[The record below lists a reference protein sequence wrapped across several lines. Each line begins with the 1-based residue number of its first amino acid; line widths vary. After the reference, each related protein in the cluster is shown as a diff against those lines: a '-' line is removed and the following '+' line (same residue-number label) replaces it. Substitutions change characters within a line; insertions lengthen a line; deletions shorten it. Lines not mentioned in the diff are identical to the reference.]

1 MAGVGREGQT
11 KKWRRGLS
19 WQAEGRLTDRWQV
32 WEARRYWQ
40 ADGWRWQYHVRLGL
54 GRSEL
59 PRKTFETV
67 EIEGRAGLL
76 IIFAERA
83 FSPAALTK
91 AAAEWI
97 R

>member
-1 MAGVGREGQT
+1 M
-11 KKWRRGLS
+11 
-19 WQAEGRLTDRWQV
+19 

-40 ADGWRWQYHVRLGL
+40 ADGWRWQYYVRLGL

-76 IIFAERA
+76 IIFTERA

-97 R
+97 RQAVTAQSFAAIGP